1 MQTILIVEDDPATL
15 LLLRRS
21 LEPEGYKI
29 LSRTSGLDVVPTVRQ
44 EGPSLIILDRRLPGL
59 DGFEVCR
66 QLRARSDVPILM
78 LTASADE
85 VDRVLGLSLGADDY
99 VTKPFSPREV
109 VARVKAI
116 LNRTER
122 PKRTGIHRH
131 RDLEVDM
138 ERHKVTLDGK
148 RIDLTSGEFKL
159 VCALVEDPERVFSR
173 QELLDR
179 IYRYGESAVVDRAID
194 VHIAN
199 LRKKLGDDPSNPR
212 LIGTVRGTGYRL
224 L

>member
-85 VDRVLGLSLGADDY
+85 VDRVLGLSLGA
-99 VTKPFSPREV
+99 
-109 VARVKAI
+109 
-116 LNRTER
+116 
-122 PKRTGIHRH
+122 
-131 RDLEVDM
+131 
-138 ERHKVTLDGK
+138 
-148 RIDLTSGEFKL
+148 
-159 VCALVEDPERVFSR
+159 
-173 QELLDR
+173 
-179 IYRYGESAVVDRAID
+179 GESDPQPDRAAEADRDPSAPRPGSGSIGPPGGR
-194 VHIAN
+194 VIHSAGQQ
-199 LRKKLGDDPSNPR
+199 RRESWKGDDP
-212 LIGTVRGTGYRL
+212 
-224 L
+224 